1 MSEELLPYTVLKPI
15 SFKGDRIEKGSVI
28 RMTPEEAENIGD
40 EFLELAEEAD
50 EQETSTADESTDDTD
65 TDESTGSDGD
75 SDDADKPEG
84 DGEGTETKED
94 NESSEENAE
103 DTQTGNQP
111 DETI

>member
-40 EFLELAEEAD
+40 EFLEPAEEAD
-50 EQETSTADESTDDTD
+50 EQETSTADESTDETD
-65 TDESTGSDGD
+65 TDESKDSDGD
-75 SDDADKPEG
+75 SDDD
-84 DGEGTETKED
+84 EGTETKED
-94 NESSEENAE
+94 ENSSEENAE